1 MTLPSFKPLSLY
13 LSRSPLSKTS
23 KQVFFN
29 PINIFVTFTH
39 SIYCFIIYFFRLT
52 SKFYSCATKEDIRRI
67 KRHDG
72 DIKVKKLDPSKF
84 VEMLASIMAE
94 DAANRGEI
102 SIEER
107 MALAKQA

>member
-1 MTLPSFKPLSLY
+1 MTS
-13 LSRSPLSKTS
+13 
-23 KQVFFN
+23 
-29 PINIFVTFTH
+29 FTH
-39 SIYCFIIYFFRLT
+39 SIYCFYNLLFSFNV
-52 SKFYSCATKEDIRRI
+52 KFYSCATKEDIRRI